1 MLARGSGKVVGAYG
15 EAAAKAALSSSAKL
29 GDSELYGDAK
39 DALGDAQPSL
49 LLSMPAVITLVD
61 AIGEADADWDKAKP
75 YLETLGA
82 ITSGGSVDGDKAT
95 SRFAVTLK

>member
-1 MLARGSGKVVGAYG
+1 MAAYG
-15 EAAAKAALSSSAKL
+15 EEAAKAALSPSAKL

-75 YLETLGA
+75 YLETFGA
-82 ITSGGSVDGDKAT
+82 ITSGGTVDGDKAK